1 MEMTKS
7 GHRKARLINQKMIQE
22 KLLNNVYNYMVWL
35 RKQQKIL
42 IIKFK
47 GTLRG
52 NLIMVMYIMKVSKFD
67 MVKEEGQ
74 VLGQQSKN
82 LVSKSRNL

>member
-7 GHRKARLINQKMIQE
+7 GHRQARLINQKMIQE
-22 KLLNNVYNYMVWL
+22 KLMNNVYNYMVWL